1 MRQMRIIHC
10 RPAERERHVQNRERV
25 HFTQRLLRRVFMK
38 RLAFAIG
45 LATVTGLVAACTP
58 NGLSDASS
66 GPPAQS
72 GTNHIVNVNLTLN
85 QPVKTPYGESGGMSP
100 PITFAKVG
108 DTITF
113 ENTDGF
119 AHTATSIPDATTF
132 PAASPFG
139 IAALKQ
145 TGTTVSGGWSSGAMQ
160 AGSNSQT
167 IKVDKTGL
175 YLFGCFFHYGAPM
188 RGAIVVQ

>member
-1 MRQMRIIHC
+1 
-10 RPAERERHVQNRERV
+10 
-25 HFTQRLLRRVFMK
+25 MK
-38 RLAFAIG
+38 RLAFAVT

-58 NGLSDASS
+58 NGLTDTSS
-66 GPPAQS
+66 GPPPSS
-72 GTNHIVNVNLTLN
+72 GVNHIVNVNLTLN
-85 QPVKTPYGESGGMSP
+85 QPVKTPYGASGGMSP
-100 PITFAKVG
+100 PVTIAHVG

-119 AHTATSIPDATTF
+119 AHTATSIPNATTF
-132 PAASPFG
+132 PPSSPFG
-139 IAALKQ
+139 IQAEKQ
-145 TGTTVSGGWSSGAMQ
+145 TGNTVSGGWSSGVMQ

-167 IKVDKTGL
+167 VKIDKKGL